1 MARFSRHP
9 LPSASADMAELTR
22 FAREH
27 SLGRTNTAHTVTL
40 EAGSTE
46 TVIAD
51 REFGLTTV
59 LHFAPRSAAA
69 AAIRPYQTANAKG
82 SITIGHAAPGADVA
96 FYYSAIG

>member
-1 MARFSRHP
+1 MARLSRHP

-27 SLGRTNTAHTVTL
+27 ALGRVNTSGTVTF
-40 EAGSTE
+40 ASGT
-46 TVIAD
+46 TTTTIVD

-59 LHFAPRSAAA
+59 LNFTPRSAAA
-69 AAIRPYQTANAKG
+69 AAIVPYQTANAKG
-82 SITIGHAAPGADVA
+82 EITIGHAAPGADVA